1 MVSPSILT
9 WRRAASSPVNQY
21 TWVNPRGE
29 SMNYPIETDG
39 LKIYLSQIERYPVL
53 SREEEMELALRYR
66 DQYDKKAG
74 QILITSNLRFVIKVA
89 LGYRNYGVRLMDLIQ
104 EGNIGLMKA
113 VQRFDP
119 DRGYRLISYAIW
131 WIKAY
136 IQNYIIRSWSLVKIG
151 TTQSQRKL
159 FYRVGDLPEPRD
171 PDNHLDNV
179 AKLADKIHVTEDE
192 VIDMAARLKAH
203 DLSLDDFIGDRSRD
217 SFADTLR
224 DDSPDQ
230 EAILAQLEE
239 QLDLKLWA
247 DRALET
253 LNPRE
258 KYIVEKRILSEEPVT
273 LKELG
278 KHFGITRERARQIE
292 RAALD
297 KLRGNY
303 VRSQPAAA

>member
-1 MVSPSILT
+1 MKPFFIL
-9 WRRAASSPVNQY
+9 RILLNGQKLGKQSGGN
-21 TWVNPRGE
+21 
-29 SMNYPIETDG
+29 SMSYPIETDG
-39 LKIYLSQIERYPVL
+39 LRIYLSQIERYPVL
-53 SREEEMELALRYR
+53 SREEENRLAV
-66 DQYDKKAG
+66 QYKESMNEEAG
-74 QILITSNLRFVIKVA
+74 QILITSNLRFVIKVS

-119 DRGYRLISYAIW
+119 EKGYRLISYAIW

-136 IQNYIIRSWSLVKIG
+136 IQNYIIRSWSLVKVG
-151 TTQSQRKL
+151 TTQAQRKL
-159 FYRVGDLPEPRD
+159 FYRISDLPEAVD
-171 PDNHLDNV
+171 GDNHQENV
-179 AKLADKIHVTEDE
+179 ARLADRIHVTQDE

-203 DLSLDDFIGDRSRD
+203 DLSLDDLIGDRSRD

-230 EAILAQLEE
+230 EEILADMEA
-239 QLDLKLWA
+239 QLDLKIWA
-247 DRALET
+247 NNALKT

-278 KHFGITRERARQIE
+278 RHFGITRERARQIE
-292 RAALD
+292 RSALE
-297 KLRGNY
+297 KLKGNY
-303 VRSQPAAA
+303 LRSQLVAAA

>member
-1 MVSPSILT
+1 
-9 WRRAASSPVNQY
+9 
-21 TWVNPRGE
+21 
-29 SMNYPIETDG
+29 MNYPIETDG

-53 SREEEMELALRYR
+53 SREEETELALRYR
-66 DQYDKKAG
+66 DQNDKQAG
-74 QILITSNLRFVIKVA
+74 QTLITSNLRFVIKVA

-119 DRGYRLISYAIW
+119 DKGFRLISYAIW

-151 TTQSQRKL
+151 TTQAQRKL

-171 PDNHLDNV
+171 PENHLENV

-224 DDSPDQ
+224 DDRPDQ
-230 EAILAQLEE
+230 EAILAELEE

-258 KYIVEKRILSEEPVT
+258 KYIVEKRILSEDPVT

-297 KLRGNY
+297 KLKGNY
-303 VRSQPAAA
+303 VRSQSAAA

>member
-1 MVSPSILT
+1 
-9 WRRAASSPVNQY
+9 
-21 TWVNPRGE
+21 
-29 SMNYPIETDG
+29 MNYPIETDG
-39 LKIYLSQIERYPVL
+39 LRIYLSQIERYPIL
-53 SREEEMELALRYR
+53 GREEESELAVRYR
-66 DQYDKKAG
+66 DEKDSQAG
-74 QILITSNLRFVIKVA
+74 QVLITSNLRFVIKVA
-89 LGYRNYGVRLMDLIQ
+89 LGYRNYGVKLMDLIQ

-151 TTQSQRKL
+151 TTQAQRKL

-171 PDNHLDNV
+171 ADDRSDNV
-179 AKLADKIHVTEDE
+179 AQLADRIKVTADE
-192 VIDMAARLKAH
+192 VVDMAARLKAH
-203 DLSLDDFIGDRSRD
+203 DLSLDDLIGERSRD
-217 SFADTLR
+217 SFADTLK
-224 DDSPDQ
+224 DEKPDQ
-230 EAILAQLEE
+230 EEILATLQERS
-239 QLDLKLWA
+239 DLKVWA
-247 DRALET
+247 DGALER

-258 KYIVEKRILSEEPVT
+258 KYIVQKRVLSEEPVT

-297 KLRGNY
+297 KLRGSY
-303 VRSQPAAA
+303 VRSQLEAA